1 MFLPVSVTEN
11 LGRSFQYAKDTLCRT
26 WIEYVIVFL
35 CALIPIVNLL
45 TLPGFVVRVFR
56 NEFALG
62 NWLMLVIDSVKALII
77 TVVYLIIPTVI
88 SVVFGAVLGPRNIV
102 TLAVSFVVC
111 LVFVLLLII
120 ALVRFAKGEFGDAF
134 QIGSVFAKISEI
146 GWPNYLIAVLLAYLI
161 LWVLGALCGLLG
173 ALGWLIMALLVPF
186 VLIGFARYYAN
197 LYESA

>member
-26 WIEYVIVFL
+26 WIEYVIVFV
-35 CALIPIVNLL
+35 CTLIPIVNLL

-56 NEFALG
+56 NDFALG

-120 ALVRFAKGEFGDAF
+120 ALLRFAKGEFGDAL
-134 QIGSVFAKISEI
+134 QIGSIFAKISEI
-146 GWPNYLIAVLLAYLI
+146 GWPNYLIAVLLAYLV

-173 ALGWLIMALLVPF
+173 ALGWLVMALLVPF
-186 VLIGFARYYAN
+186 VLIGFSRYYAN

>member
-1 MFLPVSVTEN
+1 
-11 LGRSFQYAKDTLCRT
+11 
-26 WIEYVIVFL
+26 
-35 CALIPIVNLL
+35 
-45 TLPGFVVRVFR
+45 
-56 NEFALG
+56 
-62 NWLMLVIDSVKALII
+62 
-77 TVVYLIIPTVI
+77 
-88 SVVFGAVLGPRNIV
+88 AVLGPRNIV

>member
-26 WIEYVIVFL
+26 WIEYVIVFV
-35 CALIPIVNLL
+35 CTLIPIVNLL
-45 TLPGFVVRVFR
+45 TLPGFVVRVFQ

-120 ALVRFAKGEFGDAF
+120 ALVRFAKEEFGDAF

>member
-26 WIEYVIVFL
+26 WIEYVIVFV
-35 CALIPIVNLL
+35 CALIPVVNLL

-56 NEFALG
+56 NDFALG
-62 NWLMLVIDSVKALII
+62 NWLMLVIDSVK
-77 TVVYLIIPTVI
+77 
-88 SVVFGAVLGPRNIV
+88 
-102 TLAVSFVVC
+102 
-111 LVFVLLLII
+111 
-120 ALVRFAKGEFGDAF
+120 FAKGEFGDAF

>member
-45 TLPGFVVRVFR
+45 TLPGFVVRVFQ

-88 SVVFGAVLGPRNIV
+88 SVVFGAVLGPYCY
-102 TLAVSFVVC
+102 TC
-111 LVFVLLLII
+111 
-120 ALVRFAKGEFGDAF
+120 RF
-134 QIGSVFAKISEI
+134 
-146 GWPNYLIAVLLAYLI
+146 
-161 LWVLGALCGLLG
+161 LCGLSDVCTAAHYCSSPICEG
-173 ALGWLIMALLVPF
+173 RVWRCVPDWQYF
-186 VLIGFARYYAN
+186 CKDQ
-197 LYESA
+197 